1 MLCQRKL
8 EYRFERT
15 QSKQYIS
22 RGSGVP
28 RAVAQPFVVQGGGQ
42 SRRSKR
48 SVIVSLPVKNGACAG
63 VSESPREAAGDWPP
77 SERGYEESILLG
89 SLT

>member
-1 MLCQRKL
+1 MARPPWNKAAGCRDGLTETVSPINNRAFVMVTIGCLMLCQRKL

-28 RAVAQPFVVQGGGQ
+28 RAVAQPFVVQGGGA
-42 SRRSKR
+42 
-48 SVIVSLPVKNGACAG
+48 I
-63 VSESPREAAGDWPP
+63 PP
-77 SERGYEESILLG
+77 E
-89 SLT
+89 